1 VRQKKIQYNNDPL
14 AVSKKQ
20 QRSIAFFWYGFTIFT
35 VTAIF
40 ILIGNKYLSGAA
52 CQGIQVVALS
62 LMVIGATDLMKYK
75 FDDEYL
81 KNVFTIYFIYSL
93 TVVANGA
100 KFDFASIKTLLLDG
114 GYGILPYLTP
124 LVVLLPRNFVVY
136 KKTVITLLIF
146 GGLFIIFDIAYF
158 EIIHNPDWLN
168 LESQLFIEIFVGGLA
183 APVGFLLSIYLY
195 NNKFTNIFASA
206 VILIAVY
213 FLIYRARRGSLALCL
228 TSVAAAGMM
237 YLIYTK
243 RTALVILIAIVL
255 ISFNTIFLS
264 GIKLPGM
271 FTFLMARKDEDTRSG
286 VEDYMRAGMQSKKD
300 WLIGKGINGTYY
312 CPFFVDLVTGSYERP
327 IVETGYLQIILKGG
341 IISLTLLLLILLPA
355 IYKGFFDSRNVFSK
369 AAAMYVLLWVMSL
382 YPAVGNDFSMKY
394 VLLWVAVGIC
404 YSKKIRELPDDI
416 IKAHFKRLK

>member
-1 VRQKKIQYNNDPL
+1 MRQKKIQYNNNPL

-20 QRSIAFFWYGFTIFT
+20 LRSISFFWYGFLIFT

-62 LMVIGATDLMKYK
+62 MMVIEAIDIMKFK
-75 FDDEYL
+75 FDDPYL
-81 KNVFTIYFIYSL
+81 KNMFTIYVIYSL
-93 TVVANGA
+93 TVIPRGLQ
-100 KFDFASIKTLLLDG
+100 FDFASIKTLLLDG
-114 GYGILPYLTP
+114 GYGLLPYLTP

-136 KKTVITLLIF
+136 KKTFITLLIL
-146 GGLFIIFDIAYF
+146 GGIFILFDIAYYK
-158 EIIHNPDWLN
+158 IIHNPDWLD
-168 LESQLFIEIFVGGLA
+168 LESQLFIEIFVGALA
-183 APVGFLLSIYLY
+183 APVSFLLSIYLY
-195 NNKFTNIFASA
+195 NSKFTNIFASA
-206 VILIAVY
+206 VMLIAVY

-243 RTALVILIAIVL
+243 RTALIILISIIL

-271 FTFLMARKDEDTRSG
+271 FSFIMARKDEDTRSG

-312 CPFFVDLVTGSYERP
+312 CPFFIDLVTGSYERP
-327 IVETGYLQIILKGG
+327 VIETGYLQIILKGG
-341 IISLTLLLLILLPA
+341 IISLTLLLLILFPA
-355 IYKGFFDSRNVFSK
+355 VYKGFFDSQNIFSK
-369 AAAMYVLLWVMSL
+369 AAAMYVLLWIISL
-382 YPAVGNDFSMKY
+382 YPTVANDFSMKY
-394 VLLWVAVGIC
+394 VFLWIAVGIC
-404 YSKKIRELPDDI
+404 YSKKIRSLSDDI
-416 IKAHFKRLK
+416 IKTHLKRLK

>member
-1 VRQKKIQYNNDPL
+1 VRQKKITYNNNPL

-20 QRSIAFFWYGFTIFT
+20 QRSIAFFWYGFLVFT

-40 ILIGNKYLSGAA
+40 ILIGNKYLSGAT
-52 CQGIQVVALS
+52 CQAIQVVALS
-62 LMVIGATDLMKYK
+62 FMVIGATDLMKYK

-81 KNVFTIYFIYSL
+81 KNVFTIYMVYSL
-93 TVVANGA
+93 TVVARGI

-124 LVVLLPRNFVVY
+124 LVVLLPKNLVVY
-136 KKTVITLLIF
+136 KQTFVTLLIL
-146 GGLFIIFDIAYF
+146 GGLFLVFDMAYYT
-158 EIIHNPDWLN
+158 IIHNPDWMD
-168 LESQLFIEIFVGGLA
+168 LESQLYIEIFVGALA
-183 APVGFLLSIYLY
+183 APAAFLLSVYLY
-195 NNKFTNIFASA
+195 NNKFTNLFTAI
-206 VILIAVY
+206 VLLVAVY

-243 RTALVILIAIVL
+243 RTALIILISIIL

-271 FTFLMARKDEDTRSG
+271 FNFLMARKDEDTRSG
-286 VEDYMRAGMQSKKD
+286 VEDYMRSGMQSKKD

-327 IVETGYLQIILKGG
+327 VIETGYLQIILKGG
-341 IISLTLLLLILLPA
+341 IISLTLLLLMLIPA
-355 IYKGFFDSRNVFSK
+355 VYKGFFDSQNIFTK
-369 AAAMYVLLWVMSL
+369 AAAMYVLLWMVSL
-382 YPAVGNDFSMKY
+382 YPTVSNDFSMKY
-394 VLLWVAVGIC
+394 VFLWIAVGIC

-416 IKAHFKRLK
+416 IKSHLKRL

>member
-1 VRQKKIQYNNDPL
+1 VRQKKLYDNDPL

-20 QRSIAFFWYGFTIFT
+20 QRSIGFFWTGFTIFV

-40 ILIGNKYLSGAA
+40 ILIGNKYLSGAT
-52 CQGIQVVALS
+52 CQAIQVVALS

-124 LVVLLPRNFVVY
+124 LVILLPRNFVIY
-136 KKTVITLLIF
+136 KKTFTTLLIF
-146 GGLFIIFDIAYF
+146 GAVFIIFDMVYF
-158 EIIHNPDWLN
+158 EIIHNPDWAD
-168 LESQLFIEIFVGGLA
+168 LESQLYIEIFVGALA

-195 NNKFTNIFASA
+195 NSKFTTLFAA
-206 VILIAVY
+206 VVMLVTVY

-243 RTALVILIAIVL
+243 RTALIIVISIIL

-341 IISLTLLLLILLPA
+341 IISLTLLLLILVPA
-355 IYKGFFDSRNVFSK
+355 VYKGFFDSKNIFTK
-369 AAAMYVLLWVMSL
+369 AAAMYVLLWIMSL
-382 YPAVGNDFSMKY
+382 YPTVANDFSMKY
-394 VLLWVAVGIC
+394 VLLWIAAGIC
-404 YSKKIRELPDDI
+404 YSKNIRSLSDDI
-416 IKAHFKRLK
+416 IKVHLKRLK